1 MILEIRTPTRK
12 ILQNMVREQWIT
24 MEAFESERIP
34 LELMIMFQ
42 HGVIPVIEDQI
53 DYELNLMKNITIK
66 GQIIKRNI
74 ALKMIDFDSY
84 DDEFFRDAMIEIH
97 KQQLSILRTLDNLMT
112 TQFT

>member
-1 MILEIRTPTRK
+1 
-12 ILQNMVREQWIT
+12 MVREQWIT
-24 MEAFESERIP
+24 MQSFESERIP

-42 HGVIPVIEDQI
+42 HGIIPVIEDQM
-53 DYELNLMKNITIK
+53 DYENNLMKNITIK
-66 GQIIKRNI
+66 GQIRKRNI

-84 DDEFFRDAMIEIH
+84 DDEFFRDAMVEIH

>member
-1 MILEIRTPTRK
+1 MILEIKTPTRK
-12 ILQNMVREQWIT
+12 ILQNMVGEQWIT

-42 HGVIPVIEDQI
+42 HGIIPVIEDQL
-53 DYELNLMKNITIK
+53 DYEQNLMKNITIK
-66 GQIIKRNI
+66 GQIRKRNI

-84 DDEFFRDAMIEIH
+84 DDEFFRDAMFEIH
-97 KQQLSILRTLDNLMT
+97 KQQLSILRTLDDLMT